1 MSFSFKC
8 CKKKDFGNYIC
19 AVCLGI
25 FHPSCLERKSYSVVC
40 GNKIHCSTDC
50 AAQSEKHEYQISEY
64 LKEIDELKEQI
75 KSKDITLNRQ
85 KRLSTDFY
93 TDVHEAQEQYET
105 KIKQLEK
112 TINDLKNENS
122 TLNNTISTLEHNN
135 NANEL
140 KIKHHV
146 TEIKHLEESKL
157 VLSTKI
163 NAVMEENDK
172 YLQSIEHLQSK
183 QQQCLPFSLDAIDES
198 ISKQVMDMSD
208 SIVKT
213 LETGMQKLSQ
223 ALKTDILD
231 TIKTTQNQLN
241 KLSSEVTGIRDSNL
255 ELVKLLTSHPVA
267 AQSKSDDSKTHKT
280 RPLMVDDEAVFTSN
294 APPAPNSLHRCLPE
308 VSPHPLD
315 GTRRENFFY
324 KNNAEQY
331 NNPNNEY
338 TNSNYNKY
346 NRMTSPKY
354 NQVNSQQQS
363 NKNLSTRS
371 GKQGMICVGPPR
383 RNLQVAN
390 PSIGSG
396 EKLSFIYLSNLN
408 INTSPE
414 SILEVLDPKYRH
426 LYVCTKLRSK
436 FERPRS
442 AAFKL
447 GIPETMKNLYLS
459 KDFWPT
465 GCYVAEFKAKTSS
478 QPTSYSRIFRNRT
491 YSQTLT

>member
-1 MSFSFKC
+1 MSFNFKC

-19 AVCLGI
+19 TVCLGI
-25 FHPSCLERKSYSVVC
+25 FHPSCLERKSYTVIS

-50 AAQSEKHEYQISEY
+50 ATQSEKHEYQISDY
-64 LKEIDELKEQI
+64 LKEIQELKGQI

-93 TDVHEAQEQYET
+93 SDVHEAQEQYET

-112 TINDLKNENS
+112 TINDLKNEMS
-122 TLNNTISTLEHNN
+122 TLNNTISTLEQNN

-146 TEIKHLEESKL
+146 TEIKHLEESKR
-157 VLSTKI
+157 VLATKI

-172 YLQSIEHLQSK
+172 YSQSIEHLQSK
-183 QQQCLPFSLDAIDES
+183 QQQCLPFSLDAIEET

-208 SIVKT
+208 GIVKS
-213 LETGMQKLSQ
+213 LEAGMQKLSQ

-231 TIKTTQNQLN
+231 TLKSTQDQLN
-241 KLSSEVTGIRDSNL
+241 KLSSDVSSIRDSNI
-255 ELVKLLTSHPVA
+255 ELVKLLTSHPVSA
-267 AQSKSDDSKTHKT
+267 HSKSDDSKTQKT
-280 RPLMVDDEAVFTSN
+280 RPLNIDNDSVITSN
-294 APPAPNSLHRCLPE
+294 ALPAPSSIHKNLPE
-308 VSPHPLD
+308 VSSQPLD
-315 GTRRENFFY
+315 GTRRENFY
-324 KNNAEQY
+324 KNNAEHY
-331 NNPNNEY
+331 NKSNNEY
-338 TNSNYNKY
+338 TNTNYNKY
-346 NRMTSPKY
+346 NRMALPQTNHVS
-354 NQVNSQQQS
+354 SQQQS
-363 NKNLSTRS
+363 NNNLNTRS
-371 GKQGMICVGPPR
+371 GKQGMICVGPAR
-383 RNLQVAN
+383 QNLQVAN
-390 PSIGSG
+390 PAIGSG

-408 INTSPE
+408 IDTSPE

-426 LYVCTKLRSK
+426 LYICTKLRSK

-447 GIPETMKNLYLS
+447 GVPETMKNQYLS

-465 GCYVAEFKAKTSS
+465 GCYVAEFKAKTLS
-478 QPTSYSRIFRNRT
+478 QPSSYSRIFQNRT